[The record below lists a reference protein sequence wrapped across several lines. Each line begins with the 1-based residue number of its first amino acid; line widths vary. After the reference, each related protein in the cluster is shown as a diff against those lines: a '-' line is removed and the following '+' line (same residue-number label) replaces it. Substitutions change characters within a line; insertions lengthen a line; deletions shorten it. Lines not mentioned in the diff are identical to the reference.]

1 MTDSNISNLNNL
13 NNLNNLKDIIDLEQI
28 QTAYINGRYL
38 AVDESLA
45 TFEDINPATGEVLAT
60 IQQTTDEQIN
70 EAVKAAQQGQKF
82 WAAMTA
88 VERSRIL
95 LKAVA
100 ILRERND
107 VLALLETKDTGK
119 ALSETKYVD
128 IVTGADVV
136 EYYAGLAP
144 MLEGR
149 QIPLRD
155 SSFVYTRREPLGVVA
170 GIGAWNYPIQ
180 IAMWKAAPALAAGN
194 AMIFKPSEVTPL
206 TALKLAEIF
215 TEAGLPDGVFNVVQ
229 GDYKVGEALTQH
241 PDIAKVSFT
250 GGVPTGKKVMA
261 SAASSSLKD
270 VTLELGGK
278 SPLIIF
284 DDADIDTAADIAMMA
299 NFYST
304 GQVCTNGTRVFIP
317 KTLQAKFEQAILTRV
332 ERIKLGNPLDE
343 SINMGPLV
351 SFPHRD
357 RVLGYIEQ
365 GKAGGARLLTGG
377 ERITAGELAKGA
389 FVAPT
394 VFTDCSDDMSIVREE
409 IFGPVMSILTY
420 ETEEEVIRRAND
432 TDYGLAAGVVTADLT
447 RAHRVIAQ
455 IEAGIC
461 WLNTWGESPAQ
472 MPVGGYKHSGIGR
485 ENGIEALEH
494 YTQTK
499 SIQVELGKFES
510 VF

>member
-1 MTDSNISNLNNL
+1 MKNT
-13 NNLNNLKDIIDLEQI
+13 IDFDQI
-28 QTAYINGRYL
+28 QTAYINGSYL
-38 AVDESLA
+38 AVDEA
-45 TFEDINPATGEVLAT
+45 TSTFDSINPVTGEVLTT
-60 IQQTTDEQIN
+60 IQQTTTAQIDQ
-70 EAVKAAQQGQKF
+70 AVIAAQKGQKV
-82 WAAMTA
+82 WAAMTP

-95 LKAVA
+95 LQAVA

-107 VLALLETKDTGK
+107 ELAMLETMDTGK
-119 ALSETKYVD
+119 AISETKYVD
-128 IVTGADVV
+128 IVTGADVI

-144 MLEGR
+144 TIEGR

-155 SSFVYTRREPLGVVA
+155 TSFVYTRQEPLGVIA

-194 AMIFKPSEVTPL
+194 AMIFKPSEMTPL
-206 TALKLAEIF
+206 SVLKLAEIF

-229 GDYKVGEALTQH
+229 GNYEVGEALTQH

-250 GGVPTGKKVMA
+250 GGVPTGKKVMS
-261 SAASSSLKD
+261 SAATSSLKD

-284 DDADIDTAADIAMMA
+284 DDADLDTAADIAMMA

-304 GQVCTNGTRVFIP
+304 GQVCTNGTRVFVP
-317 KTLQAKFEQAILTRV
+317 KTLQAKFEQAILERV
-332 ERIKLGNPLDE
+332 QRIKLGDPMDE
-343 SINMGPLV
+343 SVTMGPLV
-351 SFPHRD
+351 SFPHME
-357 RVLGYIEQ
+357 RVLGYMEQ
-365 GKAGGARLLTGG
+365 GKASGARLLCGG
-377 ERITAGELAKGA
+377 ERVTEGALANGA
-389 FVAPT
+389 YVAPT
-394 VFTDCSDDMSIVREE
+394 VFSDCTDDMSIVKEE

-420 ETEEEVIRRAND
+420 ETEEEVIRRANA
-432 TDYGLAAGVVTADLT
+432 TEYGLAAGVVTADLT

-461 WLNTWGESPAQ
+461 WLNTWGESAAQ

-485 ENGIEALEH
+485 ENGMQTLEH

-499 SIQVELGKFES
+499 SIQVELGAFES